1 MRDTVRARADAL
13 RSLRGPRAPPRPHRR
28 NGGAPGT
35 APAGPRRGGLIRAS
49 ALKGPVPSLPGPA
62 WFTGT
67 GASSGAAVDL
77 ALELHREL
85 GLKPWHPSIFA
96 VGSIGEVDEEC
107 NSLDDPYRLKN
118 WLMVRDIRRRL
129 VEET

>member
-1 MRDTVRARADAL
+1 MAARLAQRRQALGAGPDSRLGPQGSGSEPARACL
-13 RSLRGPRAPPRPHRR
+13 VH
-28 NGGAPGT
+28 
-35 APAGPRRGGLIRAS
+35 
-49 ALKGPVPSLPGPA
+49 
-62 WFTGT
+62 WMGT